1 MEGSGP
7 RKAPVQAHVI
17 VLRYDVQ
24 VIVLDKASRKKSLVL
39 EHEKTGFE
47 CVNKALERFPARWN
61 TAAQFSE
68 HGSLHAEDRAANTIA
83 LRVCQ
88 RR

>member
-1 MEGSGP
+1 MEGAGP

-24 VIVLDKASRKKSLVL
+24 VIMVAKLLP
-39 EHEKTGFE
+39 E
-47 CVNKALERFPARWN
+47 RWN
-61 TAAQFSE
+61 AAAQFSE
-68 HGSLHAEDRAANTIA
+68 HGSMDAEDRAANTIA
-83 LRVCQ
+83 VGVCE